1 MTMDNVEPSAEVI
14 MLDLPEKI
22 DTAVGHLTVIAHRLR
37 AFDKAGVW
45 PNASSDAERI
55 EEAML
60 LLAGLQELVGWEP
73 GEGSAP
79 AKSGEGVAEQLR
91 KMADIGPRPPA
102 VVTLLRRAAYMA
114 MSPPVIFGGASAT
127 DAIAKARQE
136 LTDCAERLLQAHRR
150 IGSPL

>member
-1 MTMDNVEPSAEVI
+1 MDNVEPGAERA
-14 MLDLPEKI
+14 LPDLPEKI

-37 AFDKAGVW
+37 AFAKSGAYPSG
-45 PNASSDAERI
+45 STDAERI

-60 LLAGLQELVGWEP
+60 LLAGVQELVGWEP
-73 GEGSAP
+73 SEGTAP
-79 AKSGEGVAEQLR
+79 IMSGEGTAEQLR

-102 VVTLLRRAAYMA
+102 VVHLLRRAADMA

-150 IGSPL
+150 IGRPL